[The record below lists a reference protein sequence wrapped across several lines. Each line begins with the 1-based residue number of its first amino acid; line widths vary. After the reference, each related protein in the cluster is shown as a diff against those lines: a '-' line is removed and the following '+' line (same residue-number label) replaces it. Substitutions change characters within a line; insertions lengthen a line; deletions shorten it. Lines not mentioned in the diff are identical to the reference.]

1 MKRQR
6 LTFGQ
11 KKQMIEYLVN
21 RALEDGRDP
30 LTIAI
35 YDDAR
40 QLVSLTMMDG
50 SDKVNKDLACKK
62 AYTSSLMR
70 KTTLKWQEFIRKQ
83 GVGLDVFADPQMTY
97 IPGGAPII
105 NSDGDTL
112 GAVGISGRTM
122 KEDQEL
128 ADAAVELLK
137 L

>member
-6 LTFGQ
+6 LTFAQ
-11 KKQMIEYLVN
+11 KKQMIQYLVD
-21 RALEDGRDP
+21 RASGDGKEP

-50 SDKVNKDLACKK
+50 SSKVNRDLACKK

-70 KTTLKWQEFIRKQ
+70 KTTLQWQAFIQKQ
-83 GVGLDVFADPQMTY
+83 GVGLDVFGDPWMTS
-97 IPGGAPII
+97 IPGGAPVITR
-105 NSDGDTL
+105 DGDTL

-128 ADAAVELLK
+128 ADAAVAVLEL
-137 L
+137 

>member
-6 LTFGQ
+6 LTFDQ
-11 KKQMIEYLVN
+11 KKQMIDYLVN
-21 RALEDGRDP
+21 RALADGGSP

-70 KTTLKWQEFIRKQ
+70 KTTLRWQEFMRKQ
-83 GVGLDVFADPQMTY
+83 GVDLDVFADPQMTY

-112 GAVGISGRTM
+112 GAVGLSGRTM

-128 ADAAVELLK
+128 ADAAVEILTI
-137 L
+137 

>member
-21 RALEDGRDP
+21 RVLEDGRDP

-70 KTTLKWQEFIRKQ
+70 KTTLKWQEFIQKQ